1 MVMVWVLVRVEGTFE
16 KLKSEPLGTGTLE
29 NIGMLVTLDS
39 ALGGTPV
46 NGLDLVGL
54 DSDFRT

>member
-1 MVMVWVLVRVEGTFE
+1 MLVLVEGTFE